1 MSPLAYISK
10 NSDPLLQA
18 LQQCDHQLEL
28 WLGRSPENVRLLEQ
42 NPAAALQAVH
52 LDLSRE
58 AMMELIDVLTALAD
72 KLDLTLPE
80 SAGTA

>member
-1 MSPLAYISK
+1 MAYISK

-28 WLGRSPENVRLLEQ
+28 WLSRSPENVRLLEQ
-42 NPAAALQAVH
+42 NPAAALQAAH

-58 AMMELIDVLTALAD
+58 AMIELVDVLTALAD

-80 SAGTA
+80 AAGAA